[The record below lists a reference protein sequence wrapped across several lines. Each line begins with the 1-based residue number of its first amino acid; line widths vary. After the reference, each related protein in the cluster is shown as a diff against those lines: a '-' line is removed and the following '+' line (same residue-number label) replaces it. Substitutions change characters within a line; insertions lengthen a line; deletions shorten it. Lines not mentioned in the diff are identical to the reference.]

1 MFMVKGTKQPR
12 VAGGGTELQ
21 SARQVASA
29 LFPDVDVPDN
39 RITLSVMQ
47 WGQFI
52 DHDFSLTPQ
61 FQFSNSF
68 YLQSK

>member
-1 MFMVKGTKQPR
+1 
-12 VAGGGTELQ
+12 VARGGTQLP
-21 SARQVASA
+21 SARKVAST
-29 LFPDVDVPDN
+29 LFPDVDIPDN
-39 RITLSVMQ
+39 RITQSVMQ

-68 YLQSK
+68 DLLSK